1 MIEFIQTIK
10 TTMQALSL
18 FEIILIASN
27 LIFIWTTIIL
37 IRTVLFASK
46 QSLIIRNIFI
56 NFSDSCAN
64 IIDNIKPNINSSLNN
79 YEKEI
84 QLEFKKLYEN
94 LRIDVNQQVDTA
106 KKELVKEIN
115 LFQSKLR
122 DKGLEELNLQD
133 IMNERVSLK

>member
-27 LIFIWTTIIL
+27 LIFICATIIL
-37 IRTVLFASK
+37 IRTVFFATK

-79 YEKEI
+79 YEEDM
-84 QLEFKKLYEN
+84 QFELKKLYEN

-106 KKELVKEIN
+106 KKELLKEIYS
-115 LFQSKLR
+115 FQKKLR
-122 DKGLEELNLQD
+122 FKGLEELNLQD
-133 IMNERVSLK
+133 IMNERVSF